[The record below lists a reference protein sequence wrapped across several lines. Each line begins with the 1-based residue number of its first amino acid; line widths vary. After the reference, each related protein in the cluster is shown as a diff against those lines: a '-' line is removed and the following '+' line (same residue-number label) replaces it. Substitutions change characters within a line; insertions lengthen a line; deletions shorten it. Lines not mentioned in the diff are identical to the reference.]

1 VPSELDFLVVSLGG
15 AGDTYPILAAAIELR
30 DRGHRVRFVGNTRFA
45 PLAASFHLDFVGYQ
59 RPEPILEKPLLPRHL
74 RRTRGLVTHSWLY
87 QSLSR
92 NWQRKRSYLG
102 AMRWLYDLIANQ
114 PNPRHTIVVSRAN
127 SFGARVA
134 QEKLGVP
141 LVTVQL
147 QPSAFRSI
155 YDAPGLPL
163 PTFAGTAM
171 RKLTWS
177 LIDAGLGCTITPV
190 LNQFRSELGLA
201 PVQRPFRRW
210 IYSPDLVIG
219 LFPDWFGSPQL
230 DWPPNT
236 HAVGF
241 SLLDEGGFW
250 EIPQE
255 CEEFLDAGEPPI
267 VFTRGSHSRS
277 SEALTFFETSIE
289 IACLLN
295 RRAILLA
302 RERDWIPRDLPANVG
317 YFGYIPLGRV
327 LPRSAAMV
335 HHGGLGTTAHAFAA
349 GIPQIAVPLSDDQP
363 DNAARVER
371 SGAGFRLS
379 AGEYQA
385 ALVARML
392 KFLFD
397 SDQVSSTC
405 RRLAAAVANQ
415 DSLGETCRLIESWAV
430 RSNGQRGS

>member
-30 DRGHRVRFVGNTRFA
+30 NRGHRVRFVGNSRFA

-59 RPEPILEKPLLPRHL
+59 GPEPILGKPLSSRHL

-102 AMRWLYDLIANQ
+102 AMRWVYDLIANQ
-114 PNPRHTIVVSRAN
+114 PNPRRTIVVSRAN
-127 SFGARVA
+127 SFGARLA
-134 QEKLGVP
+134 QEKFGGP
-141 LVTVQL
+141 LVTIQL

-163 PTFAGTAM
+163 PTFAGPAM
-171 RKLTWS
+171 RNLTWS
-177 LIDAGLGCTITPV
+177 LIDGGLGCTITPV
-190 LNQFRSELGLA
+190 LNQFRSELGLT
-201 PVQRPFRRW
+201 PVQRPFRKW

-219 LFPDWFGSPQL
+219 LFPEWFGPPQP
-230 DWPPNT
+230 DWPANT

-241 SLLDEGGFW
+241 SLLDESGFW
-250 EIPQE
+250 GMPQE
-255 CEEFLDAGEPPI
+255 CEAFLVNGEPPI

-277 SEALTFFETSIE
+277 SEAMTFFETSVE

-295 RRAILLA
+295 RRALFLA
-302 RERDWIPRDLPANVG
+302 RDRDWIPKNLPINVG
-317 YFGYIPLGRV
+317 YFGYIPLRRV
-327 LPRSAAMV
+327 LPRATAMV

-371 SGAGFRLS
+371 LGAGFRLS
-379 AGEYQA
+379 AGNYRP
-385 ALVARML
+385 ALVARKL
-392 KFLFD
+392 KFLLD
-397 SDQVSSTC
+397 SDQVSSRC
-405 RRLAAAVANQ
+405 RRLATSVASQ

-430 RSNGQRGS
+430 LSNRIRGS